1 MSRNLTT
8 ETCAP
13 PTGLKTAEIISI
25 FLETGRE
32 KIFSRDLASILRYG
46 RDGLRSLALK
56 DSAFDEYAIS
66 KLLRPYGVKPATI
79 RIGTEVNK
87 GGSSTFVMGKGEAV
101 GSQKADRGLAVG
113 CRLSPHPGLLPR
125 GEGRRFAAGVELE
138 SGPHPSRRRF
148 SCQAGSVFLSPR
160 GRAGVRGNG
169 AWLIKRRS
177 GLGVAL

>member
-125 GEGRRFAAGVELE
+125 GEGVLRPAWNLKAALTHPVAGFLAKRETCLPLPE
-138 SGPHPSRRRF
+138 GGP
-148 SCQAGSVFLSPR
+148 G
-160 GRAGVRGNG
+160 
-169 AWLIKRRS
+169 
-177 GLGVAL
+177 